1 MSTAYARPRRLKR
14 GDRVALAAP
23 AGPVDRERL
32 AGAAALLES
41 RGFEVLLRADAHA
54 RERYFAGPD
63 ARRLDELAGALADPT
78 VAAIFLA
85 RGGYGGQRILSSL
98 QLPSDAPP
106 KPVVGFSDNTA
117 LLARLHLGFGWS
129 VLHGPHPQ
137 WEKGSELDETLAC
150 LGFPGEPLLP
160 RYGNLRVWREGGA
173 VTGPVGGGCL
183 SLLSTSVGT
192 PYGWAAAGRIF
203 FVEDVGEAPYR
214 LDRMLHHLTAAGALD
229 GVAAVVFGDLATF
242 APAGTDPADVEAVI
256 GDFAGRM
263 ECPVVSGLP
272 CGHTAPNRPLP
283 FGPPA
288 RLDTARGELVF
299 LEAMVR

>member
-1 MSTAYARPRRLKR
+1 MSGSFARPGRLRR

-41 RGFEVLLRADAHA
+41 RGFEVLLREDAHA
-54 RERYFAGPD
+54 RERYFAGSD
-63 ARRLDELAGALADPT
+63 ARRLDELAGALADPSI
-78 VAAIFLA
+78 AAVFLA
-85 RGGYGGQRILSSL
+85 RGGYGGQRILSAL
-98 QLPSDAPP
+98 EPSRDLAP

-117 LLARLHLGFGWS
+117 LLARLHLGFGWC

-137 WEKGSELDETLAC
+137 AEKADELDEVLAC

-192 PYGWAAAGRIF
+192 SYGWAAEGRIF
-203 FVEDVGEAPYR
+203 FIEDVGEAPYR
-214 LDRMLHHLTAAGALD
+214 LDRMLHHLSAAGALD
-229 GVAAVVFGDLATF
+229 GAAAVVFGDLAAF
-242 APAGTDPADVEAVI
+242 APAGTDIADVEAVI
-256 GDFAGRM
+256 EDFAARM
-263 ECPVVSGLP
+263 NCPVVSGLP
-272 CGHTAPNRPLP
+272 CGHTTPNRPLP
-283 FGPPA
+283 FGPAA
-288 RLDTARGELVF
+288 RLDSARGELVF